1 MNLHLLRTSEGKE
14 STLGQLYIDH
24 EPECFTLEDQFQ
36 KEKVKG
42 ETRIPNGRYK
52 IELREVVTPMTERYR
67 KKYTWFTYHL
77 HVTNVRGFEN
87 IYIHAGVTDDHTD
100 GCILIADALYNNQV
114 KVGKYEDGALMYSSQ
129 AYERVYKKVFT
140 ALKAGEDV
148 FIDIDTYRV

>member
-1 MNLHLLRTSEGKE
+1 MNLFLLRTSPGKE

-52 IELREVVTPMTERYR
+52 VEFREVVSPMTERYR
-67 KKYTWFTYHL
+67 KKHTWFTYHL
-77 HVTNVRGFEN
+77 HVTGVRGFEN
-87 IYIHAGVTDDHTD
+87 VYIHAGNTDDHTD
-100 GCILIADALYNNQV
+100 GCILLGDSLVNNRV
-114 KVGKYEDGALMYSSQ
+114 KVGNIEDGFLGNSGQ

-140 ALKAGEDV
+140 ALKKGEEV
-148 FIDIDTYRV
+148 FIDIDAYRV

>member
-1 MNLHLLRTSEGKE
+1 MNLHLLRTSWGKE
-14 STLGQLYIDH
+14 STLGQFYVDH

-52 IELREVVTPMTERYR
+52 VEFREAITPMTKRYR
-67 KKYTWFTYHL
+67 ERYTWFTYHL
-77 HVTNVRGFEN
+77 HITNVKGFEGV
-87 IYIHAGVTDDHTD
+87 YIHAGNTDDHTE
-100 GCILIADALYNNQV
+100 GCVLLGDSLINNIV
-114 KVGKYEDGALMYSSQ
+114 KVGEHENGFLGNSGQ

-140 ALKAGEDV
+140 ALKSGEEV

>member
-1 MNLHLLRTSEGKE
+1 MNLHLLRTSWGKE

-52 IELREVVTPMTERYR
+52 IEFREAVTPMTERYR
-67 KKYTWFTYHL
+67 ATHTWFTYHL
-77 HVTNVRGFEN
+77 HITDVKGFEYV
-87 IYIHAGVTDDHTD
+87 YIHAGNTDDHTD
-100 GCILIADALYNNQV
+100 GCVLLGDSLVNNQV
-114 KVGKYEDGALMYSSQ
+114 KVGKITDGFLGNSVQ
-129 AYERVYKKVFT
+129 AYERVYKKVFA